1 MPGETVLDKLVTVL
15 AFNTD
20 LAGLRRFD
28 DKVRDTRKRLD
39 GLSSAGF
46 NVGRQLTVAGGVVAG
61 AFGVTVKQAV
71 EWESEFTGVRKT
83 VNATEEEFA
92 ALESTLRR
100 MAREDVPVPVGEL
113 AQLAEVGGQL
123 GIEVAQMAKFVRVMA
138 DLGVAAPSISAE
150 EAAVGLA
157 RFANVTNMSQDDFD
171 RAASAIVEM
180 GNSFETTEREV
191 LEFARRLAGTG
202 NVIGL
207 TQAEILGLAAGVST
221 VGINAEAGGTAFS
234 RIFSDMDAAVQ
245 TGSEDLEVFGRVLD
259 RTGGEFAGLFKADPA
274 QAILQFVNGMGAMI
288 ENGDNVHAVLEELG
302 FDNVRTRDLILLTAG
317 AGDKLNEIVA
327 ASTKAWDENAALTR
341 EAELRYGT
349 MASRFQFAKNRAND
363 LAITVGGVL
372 APIITDLVDRLE
384 PLIARVS
391 EFVEANPG
399 AIKWLAGLAAGLVA
413 IGGGLIAIGVA
424 MKAASLL
431 LGLVQGI
438 GALISGVALIGIG
451 PFLLVIGAL
460 VGGAILII
468 KYWDEIKAFFTGFW
482 EGFVSETGGIKDA
495 FARVRDE
502 IARVIDKLGL
512 FKGEAAN
519 AADASEDAGNSV
531 GRFFGDV
538 LTVLLDALAVIIRG
552 VTDLA
557 IALAWVLKFIGVP
570 EALRLIWDALLV
582 VKNGIEALIAG
593 VWWVIDAIWALDAAA
608 TDGTR
613 ALIGMFDIDLFAQG
627 QAMLQSFIDGFMS
640 KVGELQ
646 GAVTGALSDARD
658 LLPFSDAKEGPLADL
673 TASGQAIVDT
683 LAAGIRQAGGDVL
696 DRALQVELAGVP
708 AMPDLQ
714 APAIPRLACS
724 VYPWLAGPDH
734 AGLAGPCHPRLACS
748 VYPGLAGS
756 RHAGLAGPDH
766 PAAGLAEP

>member
-28 DKVRDTRKRLD
+28 DKVRNTRKRLD

-46 NVGRQLTVAGGVVAG
+46 NIGRQLTVAGGVAAG
-61 AFGVTVKQAV
+61 AFGLAAKQAIQ
-71 EWESEFTGVRKT
+71 WETDFTGVRKT

-92 ALESTLRR
+92 ALESRLRQ
-100 MAREDVPVPVGEL
+100 MARDEVPIEAGEL
-113 AQLAEVGGQL
+113 ARLAELAGQL
-123 GIEVAQMAKFVRVMA
+123 GIETANIDEFVKVIAQ
-138 DLGVAAPSISAE
+138 LGTTTNITSE
-150 EAAVGLA
+150 EGAQALA
-157 RFANVTNMSQDDFD
+157 RFANITNMAQGDFD
-171 RAASAIVEM
+171 RMGATIVDL
-180 GNSFETTEREV
+180 GNNFATTEQEIIGMA
-191 LEFARRLAGTG
+191 LRLAGAG
-202 NVIGL
+202 ELVGL
-207 TQAEILGLAAGVST
+207 TEAQILSIST
-221 VGINAEAGGTAFS
+221 ALTSVGINAEAGGTAFS
-234 RIFSDMDAAVQ
+234 RVFVEMDKAVKE
-245 TGSEDLEVFGRVLD
+245 GGDSLDAFGKVVGKS
-259 RTGGEFAGLFKADPA
+259 GGEFAGTFTLEGPDKA
-274 QAILQFVNGMGAMI
+274 IVEFIGGLQQI
-288 ENGDNVHAVLEELG
+288 EADGGNVHTVLEELG
-302 FDNVRTRDLILLTAG
+302 FDTVRIRDALLRSAG
-317 AGDKLNEIVA
+317 AGDLM
-327 ASTKAWDENAALTR
+327 ASAMEAGTKAWEENAALTR

-451 PFLLVIGAL
+451 PFLLIIGAL

-570 EALRLIWDALLV
+570 EALSV
-582 VKNGIEALIAG
+582 G
-593 VWWVIDAIWALDAAA
+593 VGCAA
-608 TDGTR
+608 
-613 ALIGMFDIDLFAQG
+613 
-627 QAMLQSFIDGFMS
+627 S
-640 KVGELQ
+640 
-646 GAVTGALSDARD
+646 
-658 LLPFSDAKEGPLADL
+658 
-673 TASGQAIVDT
+673 
-683 LAAGIRQAGGDVL
+683 RQK
-696 DRALQVELAGVP
+696 
-708 AMPDLQ
+708 
-714 APAIPRLACS
+714 
-724 VYPWLAGPDH
+724 
-734 AGLAGPCHPRLACS
+734 
-748 VYPGLAGS
+748 
-756 RHAGLAGPDH
+756 RH
-766 PAAGLAEP
+766 